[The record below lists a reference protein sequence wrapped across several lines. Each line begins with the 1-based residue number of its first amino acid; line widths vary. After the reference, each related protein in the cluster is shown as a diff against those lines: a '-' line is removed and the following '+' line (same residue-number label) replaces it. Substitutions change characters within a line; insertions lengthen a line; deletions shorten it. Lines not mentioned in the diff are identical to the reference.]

1 MSRASVGEHLM
12 KLLTFQSET
21 RSTKIE
27 LSQLVLTYSPLSFAY
42 TTTLCKNYELNG
54 MDVKRWRR
62 YVTSLYLLLVVHSI
76 CMYVLCTMLSS
87 KIVSWF

>member
-54 MDVKRWRR
+54 MDVKRWRMKKKVR
-62 YVTSLYLLLVVHSI
+62 LPSTSSYSVCTSL
-76 CMYVLCTMLSS
+76 
-87 KIVSWF
+87 